1 MTEEVFRYEAA
12 PERRRTIVTTVRDQ
26 GFVSIAELVRL
37 LGVSDMTIRRDL
49 RRLRQDG
56 EVQVVR
62 GGVHLPSD
70 ARQAPE
76 YSGRAGANS
85 QAKEAVAAVAVSLV
99 GSHDTIALDAGTT
112 VCALARA
119 LPETYAGSVVT
130 HSVPAIEH
138 LLGQVRTPVVGLGGD
153 LYRPSE
159 AFVGPAT
166 VEAASRLRVRTF
178 FLGAAAVDARG
189 VYVSSDI
196 ERPTKQALMDIA
208 DRVVLLVDGSKFTTS
223 APVKLCPLTDIDTV
237 VVDTRPPAD
246 ACAALES
253 AEVDVVTNVPAQSR
267 RGDGKS
273 GETEDRERSGRGRS
287 AP

>member
-1 MTEEVFRYEAA
+1 VTEEVFRYDAA
-12 PERRRTIVTTVRDQ
+12 PDRRRAIVTTVRDQ
-26 GFVSIAELVRL
+26 GFVSVTELARL
-37 LGVSDMTIRRDL
+37 LSVSDMTIRRDL
-49 RRLRQDG
+49 RRLEQEG
-56 EVQVVR
+56 EVRVVR

-70 ARQAPE
+70 SRQSE
-76 YSGRAGANS
+76 GFSGRAGANS
-85 QAKEAVAAVAVSLV
+85 GAKEAVAALATGLID
-99 GSHDTIALDAGTT
+99 SHDTIALDAGTT
-112 VCALARA
+112 ACALARA

-178 FLGAAAVDARG
+178 FLGAAAVDTRG

-208 DRVVLLVDGSKFTTS
+208 DRVVLLVDGSKFSTS
-223 APVKLCPLTDIDTV
+223 APVKLCSLADIDAV
-237 VVDTRPPAD
+237 VADMRPPAD
-246 ACAALES
+246 ACAALDR
-253 AEVDVVTNVPAQSR
+253 AGVDLVTSLPAQSR
-267 RGDGKS
+267 HR
-273 GETEDRERSGRGRS
+273 TP
-287 AP
+287 AT